1 MQIFSE
7 NNYVL
12 YFLGSRLKLNFH
24 WKVHTFILVPSSFRS
39 TVDVCTTCTVENR
52 KVSTSYNLE
61 LETFKLISDKYK
73 PKLNRSIYK

>member
-1 MQIFSE
+1 MCFFFRFTIKAQFPLE
-7 NNYVL
+7 
-12 YFLGSRLKLNFH
+12 
-24 WKVHTFILVPSSFRS
+24 VHTFILVPSSFRS

-52 KVSTSYNLE
+52 KVSTSYKLE